1 MGIPFLNS
9 TWEHFVPCPYLSRW
23 SAFNL
28 HFGNCSHKGKVKIL
42 LLSIIWKTTDIWT
55 SKELIHLKRLEPIR
69 WGLSGSMAF
78 QAYLSFLCPVSES
91 TGCPHSASQS
101 ALWTCNWAPLGPHA
115 HVSLPSLLCWFA
127 FLSPA
132 PVSACSHGMRHSVG
146 RGQTPDPAVN
156 LPARRGPSPHFP
168 FSGSTGSLP
177 SPALSRKV
185 GSLLCPPGLLGS

>member
-1 MGIPFLNS
+1 MG
-9 TWEHFVPCPYLSRW
+9 T
-23 SAFNL
+23 
-28 HFGNCSHKGKVKIL
+28 
-42 LLSIIWKTTDIWT
+42 
-55 SKELIHLKRLEPIR
+55 KREY
-69 WGLSGSMAF
+69 GLSG
-78 QAYLSFLCPVSES
+78 
-91 TGCPHSASQS
+91 TISASS
-101 ALWTCNWAPLGPHA
+101 ALSLNPLGALTLPTSLHCEPAIEPLWGQHA
-115 HVSLPSLLCWFA
+115 HISLPSLLCWFA

-185 GSLLCPPGLLGS
+185 DSLLCPPGLLGSWPGWNPPPRSSLPFGWKKSEEVHTEWEGQSRRLAKESM